1 MAPVFD
7 FWMAPMMSPDTPL
20 YVYEIE
26 GSIRNHLKV
35 PPRSFV
41 GLWNEDDFSYLF
53 FTKDQDDYVSKCL
66 SATDCALRAK
76 HHTLYS
82 EWQDTMPARGLS
94 IGDLLIVP
102 DDHPS
107 PPCGAL
113 LLDPSVVFGD
123 GSHPTTV
130 ACLKFMFDLIPE
142 IPVRSMLDLGT
153 GTGILSIAAAVLG
166 VQRIVAVDQ
175 NVLAVQTA
183 VKNVRLN
190 GLSSRVAVKEG
201 DARLF
206 VSDAYDL
213 AVANL
218 PFEVLQ
224 FIAELD
230 QTANIRQWVVSGISE
245 SQGVILEKLFARK
258 GFHRK
263 LFRRDHP
270 WVSFVMAGATSIAEL
285 AAHNDPSGST

>member
-1 MAPVFD
+1 
-7 FWMAPMMSPDTPL
+7 MMSPDTIL

-26 GSIRNHLKV
+26 GSIRDRLDL
-35 PPRSFV
+35 PPRSFI
-41 GLWNEDDFSYLF
+41 GLWNEDRFSYLF
-53 FTKDQDDYVSKCL
+53 FTETQDDYVNHCL
-66 SATDCALRAK
+66 SRSDCSLRIR

-82 EWQDTMPARGLS
+82 EWQDAMPADGVA
-94 IGDLLIVP
+94 IGDLLFVP

-123 GSHPTTV
+123 GSHPTTI
-130 ACLKFMFDLIPE
+130 ACLKFMSCLIRAT
-142 IPVRSMLDLGT
+142 PVGSMLDLGT
-153 GTGILSIAAAVLG
+153 GTGILSIAAAALG

-183 VKNVRLN
+183 ARNVRIN
-190 GLSSRVAVKEG
+190 GLHTRVAVEEG
-201 DARLF
+201 DARTF
-206 VSDAYDL
+206 VGEAYDL

-230 QTANIRQWVVSGISE
+230 EAANIRQWVVSGISE
-245 SQGVILEKLFARK
+245 SQGIILEKLFSRK
-258 GFHRK
+258 GFRRN

-270 WVSFVMAGATSIAEL
+270 WVSFVMAG
-285 AAHNDPSGST
+285 

>member
-1 MAPVFD
+1 
-7 FWMAPMMSPDTPL
+7 MSPDTPL

-26 GSIRNHLKV
+26 GSIRNHVGV

-41 GLWNEDDFSYLF
+41 GLWNEDDLSYLF
-53 FTKDQDDYVSKCL
+53 FTDIQDDYVSACL
-66 SATDCALRAK
+66 SRADCALRAK
-76 HHTLYS
+76 HHTLYC
-82 EWQDTMPARGLS
+82 EWQDAMPPDGVS
-94 IGDLLIVP
+94 IGDLLFVR

-130 ACLKFMFDLIPE
+130 ACLTFMLDLIPRV
-142 IPVRSMLDLGT
+142 PVRSMLDLGT
-153 GTGILSIAAAVLG
+153 GTGILSIAAAALG

-175 NVLAVQTA
+175 NTLAVQTA

-190 GLSSRVAVKEG
+190 RLGSRVAVKEG
-201 DARLF
+201 DARMF
-206 VSDAYDL
+206 VNDAYDL
-213 AVANL
+213 ALANL

-224 FIAELD
+224 FIAGLD
-230 QTANIRQWVVSGISE
+230 EAANIRQWVVSGTSD
-245 SQGVILEKLFARK
+245 SQGVILENLFSQK
-258 GFHRK
+258 GFHLK

-270 WVSFVMAGATSIAEL
+270 WVSFVMARTFSTAKITGLSDTS
-285 AAHNDPSGST
+285 